1 VVGHLPRF
9 FEKES
14 VELWDTFHAEVPGD
28 IFEVDVGFGKS
39 VVVTKSPAHAQ
50 LILAHQG
57 RDSVRTPMHSWD
69 AVHRERGW
77 PKGIPWATG
86 DDHRRSRQV
95 LGETLLTQKSA
106 KQYVP
111 LVVPCANRYAD
122 CLEAHLRGGDRL
134 PQGATVTTL
143 TSMFALEAVMK
154 VVVGSDFPALTYPL
168 NPDAVEFA
176 RSVAAMF
183 TETAKVEQLPQLH
196 IRLKTGSYRRLSEAW
211 ETMVRYPSATL
222 APALEHY
229 RSHGRLPPGADGTVL
244 PRLLEQHEAGD
255 LTLDEVKHVGVQAV
269 AAAVDTTAQTTEYL
283 FYNLARNPDVQE
295 ELHRTVAEAVGSGGD
310 LRMTIE
316 QYEGLEYLRA
326 SLKESM
332 RYTPTI
338 GVHARTLT
346 RDADLGDG
354 HLLRKGQLV
363 LINFRAMAMNDRL
376 YPSPEV
382 FLPERFLKPGKSGK
396 SGAAAA
402 SAAAEGGA
410 AARGCP
416 LRSRDRQAAVDRGDA
431 VHTDPYAAI
440 PFGHGARKCVGKA
453 FAEMDVHLAT
463 AAVLRRYRIEYDGPP
478 LRVREESLLR
488 PVEPLTPH
496 FKFVARE

>member
-1 VVGHLPRF
+1 
-9 FEKES
+9 
-14 VELWDTFHAEVPGD
+14 
-28 IFEVDVGFGKS
+28 
-39 VVVTKSPAHAQ
+39 
-50 LILAHQG
+50 
-57 RDSVRTPMHSWD
+57 
-69 AVHRERGW
+69 
-77 PKGIPWATG
+77 
-86 DDHRRSRQV
+86 
-95 LGETLLTQKSA
+95 
-106 KQYVP
+106 
-111 LVVPCANRYAD
+111 
-122 CLEAHLRGGDRL
+122 
-134 PQGATVTTL
+134 
-143 TSMFALEAVMK
+143 
-154 VVVGSDFPALTYPL
+154 
-168 NPDAVEFA
+168 
-176 RSVAAMF
+176 
-183 TETAKVEQLPQLH
+183 
-196 IRLKTGSYRRLSEAW
+196 
-211 ETMVRYPSATL
+211 MVRYPSATL

-244 PRLLEQHEAGD
+244 PRLLEQHESGD

-295 ELHRTVAEAVGSGGD
+295 KLHSTVVDATGGAAVGPMQ
-310 LRMTIE
+310 MTIE

-326 SLKESM
+326 ALKESM

-382 FLPERFLKPGKSGK
+382 FLPERFLKPGRGGK
-396 SGAAAA
+396 SGAAA

-416 LRSRDRQAAVDRGDA
+416 FRSPARQAAVDRGDA

-453 FAEMDVHLAT
+453 FAEMDIHLAA

-496 FKFVARE
+496 FKFVPRQ